1 MNNLQIINSE
11 TIEKI
16 AKLRNG
22 EKKLHQVVQYPNNS
36 DDLLDRINDPQIEFV
51 LFGIKEDIGIQA
63 NHGHPGAKE
72 TWDSVLKTL
81 LNIQSNEF
89 TNGSNILVLGHLD
102 FSDLYANHYLT
113 DADKSLKTY
122 RRQVETIDQSVN
134 QLVYSI
140 VKAGKIPIVV
150 GGGHNNAYGII
161 KGCALALKTKIN
173 AVNFD
178 AHTDLR
184 ALEGRHSGNGF
195 SYAIEE
201 GFLERYFIFGLHE
214 NYISKKIL
222 KYINASKSKIKFQS
236 FEDLIVRK
244 KTSLKRASKIAIKFL
259 SESKFGIEIDCDA
272 IENIASSAQTPSGF
286 SVNQTRQFVHFF
298 GSHKKAIYLH
308 ICEASSVNDPRENDQ
323 TGKLI
328 SYLITDFISA
338 KKNA

>member
-308 ICEASSVNDPRENDQ
+308 ICEASSVNDARENDQ